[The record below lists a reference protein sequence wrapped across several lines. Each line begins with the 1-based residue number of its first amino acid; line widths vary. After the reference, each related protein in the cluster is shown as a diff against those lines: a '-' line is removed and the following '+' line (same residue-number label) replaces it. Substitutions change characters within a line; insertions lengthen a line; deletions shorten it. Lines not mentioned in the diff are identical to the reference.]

1 MTEPLGLTAVLAKF
15 AAIGDDVKRKGGRF
29 ALRKAAQ
36 LVRDAAVSNAAR
48 IDDPATAADISK
60 NIAERWNGK
69 LYKASQGQLLG
80 FRIGVL
86 GGAGGNKPAS
96 SFDALPGKDTRHW
109 RHLEFGTEDTAA
121 QPFLRRALADNTG
134 LAIQAFAREYEKALA
149 RAVKRAA
156 KT

>member
-1 MTEPLGLTAVLAKF
+1 MTEPLGLTVVLAKF

-36 LVRDAAVSNAAR
+36 LVRDAAVANAAR
-48 IDDPATAADISK
+48 IDDPETAADISK

-69 LYKASQGQLLG
+69 LYKATQGQQLG

-86 GGAGGNKPAS
+86 GGAGGNKPAA
-96 SFDALPGKDTRHW
+96 SFDTLPGRDTRHW

-121 QPFLRRALADNTG
+121 QPFLRRALAQNT
-134 LAIQAFAREYEKALA
+134 ASATAVFAREYEKAIK

-156 KT
+156 KR